1 MYYSERELTI
11 VKEKLKFYE
20 ERFDK
25 LEGFLKMSKK
35 DYDDERAKLR

>member
-1 MYYSERELTI
+1 MYYNERELTI

-25 LEGFLKMSKK
+25 LESFLKMSKK
-35 DYDDERAKLR
+35 DYDDERVKLR